1 MDGFTTKEE
10 IDVFRKELEKS
21 ISEVLKQAGGDLN
34 LEDIKELVY
43 NEKEHS
49 DFHRLIAM
57 FDFGGDF
64 IDLPEALEMANDAW
78 NYFPHKCLKGLS
90 PAEKLLEYSKDGVKK
105 KKK

>member
-10 IDVFRKELEKS
+10 IDVFRKELEKD
-21 ISEVLKQAGGDLN
+21 ISEVLKQAGVNLT

-43 NEKEHS
+43 HEKDHS
-49 DFHRLIAM
+49 DFHRMIAM

-90 PAEKLLEYSKDGVKK
+90 PAEKLLE
-105 KKK
+105 